1 MAKRKW
7 LRVIKT
13 GAILGWNPAMAKS
26 PKVEEVM
33 LDMTKP
39 QSKQADEPKASK
51 KKAASRKPPMVPL
64 VADSEEELDKL
75 LEGID
80 AGDED
85 S

>member
-13 GAILGWNPAMAKS
+13 GAILGWNPAMAKN

-39 QSKQADEPKASK
+39 QSKPASEPKASK
-51 KKAASRKPPMVPL
+51 GKTRKPPMKPL

-80 AGDED
+80 AGDEI